1 MVQRRKDPL
10 SSRNVKRTSDQVRSS
25 MVGAH
30 VPRQQP
36 RAGKPGARH
45 MNADAVGFSSSRKS
59 KRAAR
64 GQIDTFVP
72 TTSTRES
79 RHAYARRSGRREYA
93 QAIQRKSRAKRV
105 VIVAICVLIAV
116 AAAVAVGLAVF
127 FSSVSGR
134 MSLGDSNARDALV
147 APADDQH
154 TWFAL
159 MTAELG
165 AAQGSVDEDGPDAYV
180 LARVDEDAHA
190 VALVWM
196 PANLQ
201 LSYGDGERGRL
212 RDAAAVDDATL
223 IKAVSQFA
231 GVDIAHY
238 VETDLEGIGHLVDS
252 LGGIT
257 VTLDEEVDDPRAG
270 DVYVP
275 HGEQTL
281 GSQQLPTVLRATNYT
296 DGLSGQ
302 ARVQCRVIAAI
313 MEKLAGGASP
323 LTDAAL
329 IDSVSGDARTD
340 LDSQQAMDLASAF
353 SGLTAG
359 DVAFYEVP
367 GDEIQRDGTTV
378 FSAWSEDWTALMAD
392 LGDGAA
398 SDGADGQ
405 QPADDGGSTP
415 GAGAGAGD
423 VDPASFTVTVRNGAG
438 ITGAASQMADQLR
451 ASGFDVADVGN
462 TDSPVYEET
471 LVIYRDPAF
480 EQAAQSVA
488 SALTSGRVING
499 GDYYTFDTD
508 VLVVL
513 GADWKPLA

>member
-10 SSRNVKRTSDQVRSS
+10 SSRNVRRTSNQVRSS

-30 VPRQQP
+30 VPR
-36 RAGKPGARH
+36 AGKPGGRH

-64 GQIDTFVP
+64 GQIDTLMP
-72 TTSTRES
+72 SSTTRES
-79 RHAYARRSGRREYA
+79 QQAYARRAGRREYA

-105 VIVAICVLIAV
+105 AIVAICVLIAV
-116 AAAVAVGLAVF
+116 AVAVAVGLTVF

-134 MSLGDSNARDALV
+134 MSLGDSNAHDALV
-147 APADDQH
+147 APAEDQRS
-154 TWFAL
+154 WFAL

-165 AAQGSVDEDGPDAYV
+165 AAQGSVNEDGPDAYV
-180 LARVDEDAHA
+180 LARVDEDARS
-190 VALVWM
+190 VSLVWM

-201 LSYGDGERGRL
+201 LSYGDGESGRL

-231 GVDIAHY
+231 GVDIAHF
-238 VETDLEGIGHLVDS
+238 VKTDLDGICHLADS
-252 LGGIT
+252 FGGIT

-281 GSQQLPTVLRATNYT
+281 GSAQLPTVLRATNYT
-296 DGLSGQ
+296 DGTSGQ

-313 MEKLAGGASP
+313 MEKLASGQSP
-323 LTDAAL
+323 LTDAAM

-340 LDSQQAMDLASAF
+340 IDSQQVMDLAKTF
-353 SGLTAG
+353 SGIA
-359 DVAFYEVP
+359 ASSISFHEVP
-367 GDEIQRDGTTV
+367 GEEAQRNGVTV
-378 FSAWSEDWTALMAD
+378 FQAYSESWSTLMAG
-392 LGDGAA
+392 L
-398 SDGADGQ
+398 GADAGSADQ
-405 QPADDGGSTP
+405 QSSDSDSTEGGAPQAT
-415 GAGAGAGD
+415 G
-423 VDPASFTVTVRNGAG
+423 VDPSSFTITVRNGAG
-438 ITGAASQMADQLR
+438 ITGAASQMAEQLR

-462 TDSPVYEET
+462 TDSPVYDET
-471 LVIYRDPAF
+471 LVIYKDPAY

-513 GADWKPLA
+513 GADWKPLN

>member
-30 VPRQQP
+30 VPR
-36 RAGKPGARH
+36 AGKPGRRH
-45 MNADAVGFSSSRKS
+45 MNADQVGFSSSRKA

-72 TTSTRES
+72 PSSTRES
-79 RHAYARRSGRREYA
+79 QRSYARRAGRREYA

-105 VIVAICVLIAV
+105 AVVAICVLVAIAV
-116 AAAVAVGLAVF
+116 AVAVGLTVF
-127 FSSVSGR
+127 FTSLSGR

-147 APADDQH
+147 APAEGQSSY
-154 TWFAL
+154 FAL

-165 AAQGSVDEDGPDAYV
+165 AAQGSVEEDGPDAYV
-180 LARVDEDAHA
+180 LVRVDTDAHA
-190 VALVWM
+190 VSLVWL

-201 LSYGDGERGRL
+201 VSYGDGQRGRL

-223 IKAVSQFA
+223 VKAVAQFA
-231 GVDIAHY
+231 GVDIAHFA
-238 VETDLEGIGHLVDS
+238 ETDLEGIGHLVDA

-281 GSQQLPTVLRATNYT
+281 TSAQLPTVLRATNYT
-296 DGLSGQ
+296 DGTSGQ

-313 MEKLAGGASP
+313 MEKLASGQSP

-329 IDSVSGDARTD
+329 LDSVSGDARTD
-340 LDSQQAMDLASAF
+340 FDSQQAMDLASAF
-353 SGLTAG
+353 SGLATSSI
-359 DVAFYEVP
+359 AFYEVP
-367 GDEIQRDGTTV
+367 GDEIQRDGITV
-378 FSAWSEDWTALMAD
+378 FSAYSDDWTALMAN
-392 LGDGAA
+392 LGAGASSDGQQGA
-398 SDGADGQ
+398 SNGTATDGADS
-405 QPADDGGSTP
+405 ADGSQAS
-415 GAGAGAGD
+415 G

-451 ASGFDVADVGN
+451 ASGFNVADVGN
-462 TDSPVYEET
+462 TDSPVYDET
-471 LVIYRDPAF
+471 LVIYKDPAF
-480 EQAAQSVA
+480 EQAAQTVV
-488 SALTSGRVING
+488 SALTSGRVVNG

-513 GADWKPLA
+513 GADWKPLN

>member
-10 SSRNVKRTSDQVRSS
+10 SSRNVKRTSNQVRSS

-30 VPRQQP
+30 VPR
-36 RAGKPGARH
+36 AGKPGGRH
-45 MNADAVGFSSSRKS
+45 MNADAVGFSSARKS

-64 GQIDTFVP
+64 GQIDTLMP
-72 TTSTRES
+72 SSTTRES
-79 RHAYARRSGRREYA
+79 QQAYARRAGRREYA

-105 VIVAICVLIAV
+105 AIVAICVLIAV
-116 AAAVAVGLAVF
+116 AVAVAVGLTVF
-127 FSSVSGR
+127 FNSVSGR

-147 APADDQH
+147 APAEDQNS
-154 TWFAL
+154 WFAL

-165 AAQGSVDEDGPDAYV
+165 AAQGSIDEDGPEAYV
-180 LARVDEDAHA
+180 LARVDEDAHS
-190 VALVWM
+190 VSLVWM

-201 LSYGDGERGRL
+201 LAYGDGERGRL

-231 GVDIAHY
+231 GVDIAHF
-238 VETDLEGIGHLVDS
+238 VETDLDGICHLADS

-281 GSQQLPTVLRATNYT
+281 GSAQLPTVLRATNYT
-296 DGLSGQ
+296 DGTSGQ

-313 MEKLAGGASP
+313 MQKLASGQSP
-323 LTDAAL
+323 LTDAAM

-340 LDSQQAMDLASAF
+340 IDSQQAMDLAKTF
-353 SGLTAG
+353 SGIAA
-359 DVAFYEVP
+359 DSISFHEVP
-367 GDEIQRDGTTV
+367 GEEAQRDDVTV
-378 FSAWSEDWTALMAD
+378 FQAYSESWSTLMAS
-392 LGDGAA
+392 LGADATGSADQQSSG
-398 SDGADGQ
+398 SDGAD
-405 QPADDGGSTP
+405 STP
-415 GAGAGAGD
+415 QATG

-462 TDSPVYEET
+462 TDSPVYDET
-471 LVIYRDPAF
+471 LVIYKDAAY

-513 GADWKPLA
+513 GADWKPLN